1 MPNVVAV
8 VLAAG
13 SGRRLGRGP
22 KAHVLLGQTTF
33 LARVVGALH
42 DAGLTAIHVV
52 GSTHDPSIRAASLT
66 LGTRLVLNPEPE
78 RGMSSSVHVGLCQAL
93 EDDSVEGVLVMPVDL
108 PLVRVTTL
116 RLLAGS
122 VTADGTAMCAR
133 PVFGGTSGH
142 PIALSREL
150 ALTVVAGDPA
160 TPLRDA
166 LLGARTVDVACDD
179 PGVLHDIDRPEDLER
194 ALPGR

>member
-1 MPNVVAV
+1 MPSVAAI

-22 KAHVLLGQTTF
+22 KAHVLLGGATF

-42 DAGLTAIHVV
+42 DAEVTPVHVV
-52 GSTHDPSIRAASLT
+52 GSTHDPSIRAASLA
-66 LGTRLVLNPEPE
+66 LGAHLVLNPQPE

-93 EDDSVEGVLVMPVDL
+93 EDDSVQGVLVMPVDL
-108 PLVRVTTL
+108 PLVRVATL

-122 VTADGTAMCAR
+122 VGEDGTSMCAR
-133 PVFGGTSGH
+133 PVFEGTNGH
-142 PIALSREL
+142 PIALSRAL
-150 ALTVVAGDPA
+150 ALAVARGDPT

-166 LLGARTVDVACDD
+166 LLGVRTVDVACDD
-179 PGVLHDIDRPEDLER
+179 PGILHDVDHPEDLER
-194 ALPGR
+194 ALPGC